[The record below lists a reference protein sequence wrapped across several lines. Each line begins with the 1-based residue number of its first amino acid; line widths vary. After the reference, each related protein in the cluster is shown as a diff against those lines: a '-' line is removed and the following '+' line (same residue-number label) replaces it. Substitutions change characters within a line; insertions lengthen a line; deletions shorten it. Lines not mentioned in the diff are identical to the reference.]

1 MARRK
6 GAESSSVRMALIE
19 AAQDIIREEGT
30 AAVTTGRLAKEL
42 DLSRHIIHYY
52 FGTVEDLFIAVM
64 RHEGDAAALWY
75 EQVIASD
82 APLRS
87 LWAHPGVL
95 GSRTLEYLAMALR
108 SKAIE
113 AEVRRSTEALR
124 SLFRRAIELHLARH
138 NLTSN
143 VPPAAIAIMILAI
156 ARTLDSSER
165 LGVSEGN
172 HETKM
177 LVEGWIEMF
186 ERTGQ
191 WAGV

>member
-1 MARRK
+1 
-6 GAESSSVRMALIE
+6 MALIE
-19 AAQDIIREEGT
+19 AARVIIREEGT

-52 FGTVEDLFIAVM
+52 FGTIEELFIAIM
-64 RHEGDAAALWY
+64 RHEGDAATLWY
-75 EQVIASD
+75 EQILASD
-82 APLRS
+82 TPLRL
-87 LWAHPGVL
+87 LWAHPGAL
-95 GSRTLEYLAMALR
+95 DPRTLEYLAMALR
-108 SKAIE
+108 SKAVE

-124 SLFRRAIELHLARH
+124 AIFTRAIELHLARH

-172 HETKM
+172 DETRM
-177 LVEGWIEMF
+177 LVEGWIDTF

-191 WAGV
+191 WAAV